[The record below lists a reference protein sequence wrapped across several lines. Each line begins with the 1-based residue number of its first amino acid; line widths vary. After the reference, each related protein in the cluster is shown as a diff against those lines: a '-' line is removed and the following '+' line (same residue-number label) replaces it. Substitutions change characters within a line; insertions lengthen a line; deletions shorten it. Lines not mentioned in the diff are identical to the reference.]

1 MSSSV
6 DNPQVLAEATA
17 QDVPVYKRKGKA
29 KSTVAPDSGSDS
41 GTGSGIGPA
50 DGEVFFIMSK
60 MDRRREGM
68 VLTSSDNCMN

>member
-50 DGEVFFIMSK
+50 DGEVF
-60 MDRRREGM
+60 
-68 VLTSSDNCMN
+68 SSCPRWTEEEKVWS